1 MGAQAVPRRAPYS
14 VHCERVPQKDGLSA
28 SPRPPPRRFFRSG
41 ALALLGRAK
50 NAPYAAFRGAW
61 HESWLEL
68 NRTPMSPSNPLNASF
83 RKSGSRLR
91 RPPINPQPSPRTREE
106 SRTNRC
112 TGLDRRNVGS
122 FEARLSS
129 ALSSGEYAVDAHAV
143 DATPKDC

>member
-1 MGAQAVPRRAPYS
+1 MAVPRRAPYS

-28 SPRPPPRRFFRSG
+28 SRDRR
-41 ALALLGRAK
+41 RAVLSQWRFGPARKQKK